1 MELTQQIARA
11 EAFRRMHD
19 RSRILILP
27 NAYDAA
33 SALVFQHAGFKAVAT
48 TSSGVANSLGYPDGQ
63 AISRDEMIAAIA
75 PIASALSVPLSAD
88 IEAGYAGDPRE
99 LADTTRKVIAAGA
112 VGVNIEDSW
121 FGGSAPLYELTAAC
135 ERIRAV
141 RAAAA
146 EAGVPIVINARTDV
160 FLRAVGEPTG
170 RFEEAVRRAN
180 AYRKAGADCLFVPG
194 VHERDLIARLAAAID
209 GPINVLAVG
218 ATPPVAELERLGVAR
233 VSIGGGPARAALTA
247 VRKIAMELLERGTY
261 EAFTKDVISHA
272 QMNAMMTR
280 GGSAPD

>member
-1 MELTQQIARA
+1 MDLTTQIGRA

-19 RSRILILP
+19 RSRILVLP

-33 SALVFQHAGFKAVAT
+33 SALIFQHAGFKAVAT

-63 AISRDEMIAAIA
+63 AISRAEMLAAIA
-75 PIASALSVPLSAD
+75 PIAAALSIPLSAD
-88 IEAGYAGDPRE
+88 IEAGYADDSRE
-99 LADTTRKVIAAGA
+99 LAETIKHVIGAGA

-135 ERIRAV
+135 ERIRAA

-146 EAGVPIVINARTDV
+146 QTGVPIVINARTDV
-160 FLRAVGEPTG
+160 FLRAIGAPAE
-170 RFEEAVRRAN
+170 RFEHAARRAN
-180 AYRKAGADCLFVPG
+180 AYREAGADCLFVPG
-194 VHERDLIARLAAAID
+194 VHEPDLIARLAAAID

-233 VSIGGGPARAALTA
+233 VSIGGGPARASLTA
-247 VRKIAMELLERGTY
+247 VRKVAVELLERGTY

-272 QMNAMMTR
+272 DMNAMMTR
-280 GGSAPD
+280 GKPAPD